1 MKKPLMKFLVL
12 TTFLA
17 MSLPF
22 QSMAQKRGGDKVW
35 SFGPEAGVN
44 FAKLGRDA
52 NNTNFKPGMLLGG
65 FLTYSIRNTYAFT
78 GKVLYSQKGYQT
90 DNFKETLKYIEVP
103 VVVRLFFNRNGAF
116 RPNLFA
122 GPSFGFLTGVSTKT
136 GNASEVKM
144 TNYDSVF
151 NTFDVGLTGGLG
163 LNYEIAKEIRLLL
176 DVRYTHGITDITKA
190 GNSNVNNQAI
200 GITGGISFG
209 I

>member
-1 MKKPLMKFLVL
+1 MTFLVVTTLL
-12 TTFLA
+12 T

-22 QSMAQKRGGDKVW
+22 QSTAQRRGSGDKVW

-44 FAKLGRDA
+44 FAKQGRDA
-52 NNTNFKPGMLLGG
+52 NTTNFKTGMLLGG
-65 FLTYSIRNTYAFT
+65 FLTYSIRDTYGFT
-78 GKVLYSQKGYQT
+78 WKVLYSQKGYQT

-103 VVVRLFFNRNGAF
+103 VIVRLFFNRDGAF
-116 RPNLFA
+116 RPNIFA

-136 GNASEVKM
+136 GSAAEVKM
-144 TNYDSVF
+144 ANYDAVF
-151 NTFDVGLTGGLG
+151 NTFDFGLTGGLG
-163 LNYEIAKEIRLLL
+163 LNYEIAREIRLLL
-176 DVRYTHGITDITKA
+176 DVRYTHGITDVTKA